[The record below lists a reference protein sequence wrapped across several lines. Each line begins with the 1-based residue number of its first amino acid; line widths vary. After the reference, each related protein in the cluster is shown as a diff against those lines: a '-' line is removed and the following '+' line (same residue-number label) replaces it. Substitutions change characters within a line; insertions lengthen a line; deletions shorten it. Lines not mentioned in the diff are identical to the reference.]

1 MLCTNSLNKKC
12 TNLFIGYQ
20 YGMDNKI
27 EYENFTL
34 VQLHNIIS
42 IWNTKYN
49 ENVITLLENTEAGV
63 LPYNQ
68 RRIYK
73 L

>member
-42 IWNTKYN
+42 I
-49 ENVITLLENTEAGV
+49 
-63 LPYNQ
+63 
-68 RRIYK
+68 
-73 L
+73 

>member
-1 MLCTNSLNKKC
+1 
-12 TNLFIGYQ
+12 
-20 YGMDNKI
+20 MDNKI